1 MEVLDVGSS
10 LTSNRLD
17 MAPLCHVDV
26 AGVVPARMTGSDV
39 GIEEPLPPLIYIAAF
54 PFPGLD
60 EGRRFTMTE
69 DERGIIVES
78 SLNSGGHVTSVAL
91 RDRNWSR
98 RLTLL
103 GRGIVDRQVKVVC
116 LTHVVGEND
125 FTLQIEDRDTRAIEG
140 NPRFVLPRIKLVKDR
155 RCHMYLKKMLIQLG

>member
-26 AGVVPARMTGSDV
+26 AVDAPARVTGSDV
-39 GIEEPLPPLIYIAAF
+39 GIEGPLPLPMYIAAF
-54 PFPGLD
+54 PFPGRD

-78 SLNSGGHVTSVAL
+78 SLNSGGHVISVTL
-91 RDRNWSR
+91 RDR
-98 RLTLL
+98 
-103 GRGIVDRQVKVVC
+103 
-116 LTHVVGEND
+116 
-125 FTLQIEDRDTRAIEG
+125 
-140 NPRFVLPRIKLVKDR
+140 KLVKATHLAWTWHR
-155 RCHMYLKKMLIQLG
+155 R